1 MTIEYTYTRPQNLKD
16 IANELRKMVEY
27 ASYEDVET
35 LVNDIDYYVMN
46 GLDIMDFNSA
56 AMDSIRVQDLEE
68 ENEYLKA
75 QVLKLEEKNNLLAG
89 F

>member
-27 ASYEDVET
+27 ASYEDIET
-35 LVNDIDYYVMN
+35 LVNDIDYYVLN

-56 AMDSIRVQDLEE
+56 AMDSIRIQDLEE

-75 QVLKLEEKNNLLAG
+75 QVRKLEEKNSFLAG